1 MNAVAKLYKLAY
13 VLDKKSMFD
22 EAREIERVM
31 EAMAQRMGIKL
42 EDMVALADHFD
53 QVGETVLA
61 DKFDQMAKEA
71 KKK

>member
-42 EDMVALADHFD
+42 EDMVALAGHFD